1 MAKANFTP
9 IKSNAVH
16 IPHPYTS
23 QFKWP
28 SRGKL
33 KWLGGNLSLVCPVEE
48 EVMDDCGNVFF
59 MSLDQVLSHI
69 DDFEGYR
76 RDTSIKANIIDR
88 CFCAYKYGQLTALEK
103 HIFEKFVIENIGS
116 IESVEAAK
124 TLMLSKFGVVKS

>member
-1 MAKANFTP
+1 MAKTYLTP
-9 IKSNAVH
+9 IKSGSEH

-59 MSLDQVLSHI
+59 MGLDQVLSHI

-76 RDTSIKANIIDR
+76 RDTSIKSNIIDR
-88 CFCAYKYGQLTALEK
+88 CFCAYKYNQLTALEK
-103 HIFEKFVIENIGS
+103 QIFEKFVIENIGS
-116 IESVEAAK
+116 IDSVEAAK
-124 TLMLSKFGVVKS
+124 TLMLSKFYG